1 MSTTGSRSL
10 ARSLAPLADES
21 LPGYL
26 LRLAHRLDRTPARL
40 AQLTRLVTEPRGRA
54 VRLPAHLLVSLRPDA
69 TEAFASATRLSLP
82 EAEALGLRQYCDVY
96 PPLAGA
102 GLQDGRV
109 LQNPWGFS
117 ASTRYCPTC
126 LDGDGSSVQR
136 LHGGAWQRQWHL
148 PVVFAC
154 TLHQRLLEDR
164 CPTCHQPVNAPFL
177 GRAGLIPNLNADGLH
192 PLQCRN
198 HPPGNAP
205 AVRRTPRPPCAARFT
220 TRHNFVPTADLAPYL
235 ALQERIQE
243 HLSTDSAHPDGP
255 SYFNDLVAVA
265 KLITISWPA
274 AALSRPG
281 TSPMDDAL
289 AEHIT
294 TLQDQAARRPAGQHG
309 LTMIGPP
316 PTAAACGALLL
327 RAEQLLNERNPQ
339 QLRAAVHPLAAAAGE
354 REPLRFAGVLR
365 RQPMSES
372 LARAL
377 SSQDRAFLA
386 AGRRKH
392 ARVRLL
398 APSREATR
406 YTATEVPQIIPTAWH
421 ERHLEAFTAQLRVPS
436 RANGKHV
443 RRAAAL
449 KLVEMTAGGTWADCA
464 TTLDMPRGYASTSVD
479 LLRER
484 CPGDATWHL
493 FQSGVEA
500 IAAELDA
507 DPDRV
512 DYARRR
518 RTLSAWSI
526 PQEHWSELV
535 HGLAGSLT
543 RAQVR
548 TAASVLVW
556 TQVTEGEAQLSPLM
570 REGGT
575 GLRVSDYAVIGREIN
590 QLLYLTVRSQR
601 VLRERLAAYAA
612 DLAARCDRI
621 PSLTADPTAARP

>member
-10 ARSLAPLADES
+10 ARSLEPLAEES

-26 LRLAHRLDRTPARL
+26 LRLAHRLGRTPARL
-40 AQLTRLVTEPRGRA
+40 AQLTRLSTEPRGRA
-54 VRLPAHLLVSLRPDA
+54 VRLPAHLLVSLRPDT

-82 EAEALGLRQYCDVY
+82 EVEALGLRQYSDVY
-96 PPLAGA
+96 PPLSDA
-102 GLQDGRV
+102 GLQDGRI
-109 LQNPWGFS
+109 LQNPWAFS
-117 ASTRYCPTC
+117 ASTRFCPTC
-126 LDGDGSSVQR
+126 LDGDGSPVQR
-136 LHGGAWQRQWHL
+136 LLGGAWQRQWHL
-148 PVVFAC
+148 PVSFAC
-154 TLHQRLLEDR
+154 TRHRRLLEDS

-177 GRAGLIPNLNADGLH
+177 GRAGLIPNLGTDNLH

-198 HPPGNAP
+198 HPPGEAP
-205 AVRRTPRPPCAARFT
+205 TDRRKPRPPCAARFT
-220 TRHNFVPTADLAPYL
+220 TAHNSVPAADLAPYL
-235 ALQERIQE
+235 ALQERIRE
-243 HLSTDSAHPDGP
+243 RLSTDSAHPDGP

-265 KLITISWPA
+265 KMITISWPA
-274 AALSRPG
+274 AALSRPR
-281 TSPMDDAL
+281 TSPMDNAL

-316 PTAAACGALLL
+316 PTAAACSALLL
-327 RAEQLLNERNPQ
+327 RAEQLLADRNPQ

-372 LARAL
+372 LTRAL

-398 APSREATR
+398 VPSREATR
-406 YTATEVPQIIPTAWH
+406 YTPTEVPQIIPTPWH
-421 ERHLEAFTAQLRVPS
+421 ERHLKAFTVQLRAPS

-464 TTLDMPRGYASTSVD
+464 RTLDMSRGYASTSLD
-479 LLRER
+479 LLRDR
-484 CPGDATWHL
+484 CPGDATWQL
-493 FQSGVEA
+493 FRSGVEA
-500 IAAELDA
+500 IAAELEA
-507 DPDRV
+507 NPDRV

-518 RTLSAWSI
+518 RTLSAWII
-526 PQEHWSELV
+526 PQEHWSDLI
-535 HGLAGSLT
+535 HGLAGSLAC
-543 RAQVR
+543 AQVR

-575 GLRVSDYAVIGREIN
+575 GLRVADYAEIGREIN

-601 VLRERLAAYAA
+601 VLRERLAPYAA
-612 DLAARCDRI
+612 QVAASCDHSPGSTTDSTPAPR
-621 PSLTADPTAARP
+621 